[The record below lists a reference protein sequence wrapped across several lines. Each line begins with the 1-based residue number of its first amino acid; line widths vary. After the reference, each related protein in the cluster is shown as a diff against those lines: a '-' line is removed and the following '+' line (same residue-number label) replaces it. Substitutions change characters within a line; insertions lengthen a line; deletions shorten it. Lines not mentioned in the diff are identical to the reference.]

1 METVSKQN
9 LGHTSVNV
17 RSILPDGILVSVQGK
32 DYFLSFE
39 RLPWFKTAKVSDIM
53 NVVADGDDAI
63 CWEALDV
70 GLEIDSL
77 KHPERYP
84 IVMKRY
90 EGESVWS

>member
-1 METVSKQN
+1 
-9 LGHTSVNV
+9 
-17 RSILPDGILVSVQGK
+17 LPDGILVSVQGK

-63 CWEALDV
+63 CWETLDV

-77 KHPERYP
+77 RHPEKYP
-84 IVMKRY
+84 MVMKRY
-90 EGESVWS
+90 EGENMWKQ